1 MPEFKSAVVLLL
13 CAFAAY
19 LAVSYIYIY
28 IYIYILP
35 IGNPVDVALVVTC
48 MAAVP
53 L

>member
-19 LAVSYIYIY
+19 LAVSYIYI
-28 IYIYILP
+28 LP

>member
-28 IYIYILP
+28 ILP